1 VTPEA
6 RFVELDKSGHD
17 RATFDCGI
25 QELNEFIRRSA
36 ARHREAGVS
45 KTMVLPAEVPKGEK
59 AGICAYYT
67 LSHTQIERETLPPVL
82 AKKLPRYP
90 VPVMLIAQ
98 LAVHK
103 EAQGQGL
110 GKVTLIRAI
119 RHCLEINA
127 HLPSDAVVVDAPD
140 EGVQGFYAQY
150 GFHELVKQLNRTLIG
165 WANYFQVGTYNRAY
179 RALDSYTAMR
189 FRRWLRNKHKV
200 RRRRGGAYPL
210 SHLYG
215 YFGLV
220 RLIQL
225 GRGEPWVKA

>member
-6 RFVELDKSGHD
+6 RFVELDKTKHD
-17 RATFDCGI
+17 RASFDCGI

-45 KTMVLPAEVPKGEK
+45 KTMILPAKATTDEK
-59 AGICAYYT
+59 VDICAYYT
-67 LSHTQIERETLPPVL
+67 LSHTQIEREALPPAL

-110 GKVTLIRAI
+110 GKVTLIRAL

-127 HLPSDAVVVDAPD
+127 HLPSYAVVVDALD

-150 GFHELVKQLNRTLIG
+150 GFHELDRHNDHIR
-165 WANYFQVGTYNRAY
+165 
-179 RALDSYTAMR
+179 
-189 FRRWLRNKHKV
+189 
-200 RRRRGGAYPL
+200 
-210 SHLYG
+210 LYLPMKIVAEL
-215 YFGLV
+215 FS
-220 RLIQL
+220 
-225 GRGEPWVKA
+225 

>member
-6 RFVELDKSGHD
+6 RFTELDKARHE

-25 QELNEFIRRSA
+25 QKLNEFIRCSA

-45 KTMVLPAEVPKGEK
+45 KTMVLPATAPKGEK

-67 LSHTQIERETLPPVL
+67 LSHTQIERETLPSAL

-98 LAVHK
+98 LAVHND
-103 EAQGQGL
+103 AQGQGL
-110 GKVTLIRAI
+110 GKVTLIRAL

-127 HLPSDAVVVDAPD
+127 HLPSFAVIVDALD

-150 GFHELVKQLNRTLIG
+150 GFYELDRHNDHIRL
-165 WANYFQVGTYNRAY
+165 Y
-179 RALDSYTAMR
+179 
-189 FRRWLRNKHKV
+189 
-200 RRRRGGAYPL
+200 L
-210 SHLYG
+210 SMKTVAEL
-215 YFGLV
+215 FS
-220 RLIQL
+220 
-225 GRGEPWVKA
+225 

>member
-6 RFVELDKSGHD
+6 RFTELDKAQHD
-17 RATFDCGI
+17 RTTFECGI
-25 QELNEFIRRSA
+25 QELNDFIRRSA
-36 ARHREAGVS
+36 ARHREAGIS
-45 KTMVLPAEVPKGEK
+45 KTMVLPAKAPTGEK

-67 LSHTQIERETLPPVL
+67 LSHTQIERETLPSAL

-110 GKVTLIRAI
+110 GKVTLIRAL

-127 HLPSDAVVVDAPD
+127 HLPSYAVVVDALD

-150 GFHELVKQLNRTLIG
+150 GFHK
-165 WANYFQVGTYNRAY
+165 
-179 RALDSYTAMR
+179 LDR
-189 FRRWLRNKHKV
+189 HNDHIR
-200 RRRRGGAYPL
+200 
-210 SHLYG
+210 LYLPMKTVAKL
-215 YFGLV
+215 FS
-220 RLIQL
+220 
-225 GRGEPWVKA
+225 